1 VHNLIKRNLHDGNKT
16 KEKYGPPDFERA
28 HMNMEIKMNNFYKV
42 IAAGILTVSA
52 LGGTA
57 FADNENSGFAQ
68 MVRAHTYGEQA
79 TQQSGNFGYG
89 YQSGFLTK
97 ADRNDGINV
106 RSVSELP
113 LAEAS
118 MVKSA
123 AVAEPGRVQALQA
136 GIDANVAKGLQA
148 RNISVNDVIG
158 VSKALDG
165 STTYIVR

>member
-1 VHNLIKRNLHDGNKT
+1 MHP
-16 KEKYGPPDFERA
+16 E
-28 HMNMEIKMNNFYKV
+28 MMETTMNNFYKV
-42 IAAGILTVSA
+42 MAAGILTVSA

-57 FADNENSGFAQ
+57 FADNENSAFAQ
-68 MVRAHTYGEQA
+68 AVNASVYGQQA
-79 TQQSGNFGYG
+79 TQQSGSFGYG
-89 YQSGFLTK
+89 YQPGFLNK
-97 ADRNDGINV
+97 ASHNDGVHVTYIGD
-106 RSVSELP
+106 LTK
-113 LAEAS
+113 AEAS

-123 AVAEPGRVQALQA
+123 ATAEPGRVQALQA